1 MYLVTLICFILGY
14 QLKLWS
20 GNSQEDHYKLQA
32 VSFKWSTSSRISFV
46 FPFEWCLGMVTF
58 ADPRELRQALVEMD
72 HHMVSSEMTAPEGGL
87 ASLVQHVLR
96 VKLTE
101 VCHTFMYSHRYF
113 IYPTNP
119 CLLGPNLGCL
129 EPAHLPLP

>member
-1 MYLVTLICFILGY
+1 
-14 QLKLWS
+14 
-20 GNSQEDHYKLQA
+20 
-32 VSFKWSTSSRISFV
+32 
-46 FPFEWCLGMVTF
+46 MVTF

-101 VCHTFMYSHRYF
+101 VCQTFMHNHRYF

-129 EPAHLPLP
+129 ETAHLPLP

>member
-1 MYLVTLICFILGY
+1 
-14 QLKLWS
+14 
-20 GNSQEDHYKLQA
+20 
-32 VSFKWSTSSRISFV
+32 
-46 FPFEWCLGMVTF
+46 MVTF

-113 IYPTNP
+113 IYQSMPFGAKFR
-119 CLLGPNLGCL
+119 LLGTCTPT
-129 EPAHLPLP
+129 PPLSLHFLLTEK